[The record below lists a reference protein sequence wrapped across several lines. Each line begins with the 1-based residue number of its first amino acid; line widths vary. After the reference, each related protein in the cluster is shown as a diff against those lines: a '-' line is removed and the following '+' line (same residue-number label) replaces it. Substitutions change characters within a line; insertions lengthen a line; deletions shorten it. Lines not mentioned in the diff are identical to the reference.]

1 MTEDEFRRGKGVEPP
16 QQIAPGRLPELAA
29 APPAVRDTTTP
40 PQLERLALDRP
51 APKRTRPV
59 KPKVRKRLE
68 PPRFSL
74 PDWSKITWLFAVGLT
89 VMVVFAFVAV
99 IADPT
104 LAKTWVEAMF
114 GKIGGLVGG

>member
-1 MTEDEFRRGKGVEPP
+1 MTEDEFRRGKAAEPP
-16 QQIAPGRLPELAA
+16 QQVTPGRLPE
-29 APPAVRDTTTP
+29 PEPVRDVPTP
-40 PQLERLALDRP
+40 PQHERLALDRP